1 MNITKALTITGRV
14 VSKRASIPMLTGVR
28 VAITDGTA
36 TIQATNLY
44 DHNITVYCDAPGAA
58 DLAPTIVE
66 HKTLAALVKGAPS
79 VDIGT
84 LVRGMTPICDAGDW
98 LPEHEY
104 TVEGTMTM
112 PAPAWCNTLSTVGSC
127 MSGEET
133 RYYLRGIHFGA
144 VHGHA
149 VSTDGHRMA
158 ALRLP
163 DGALELHENII
174 VPHHAVHMLASLMA
188 KDSNTRTITVNSTP
202 RNGTWT
208 RFITPTV
215 HYVARVVEG
224 TFPDW
229 QRVLPSKEPKHTLI
243 MRMETLAGH
252 GKALARLVPRDT
264 GRALVETISVS
275 TNPDMGASTTLSLPV
290 IDAASTWWEPT
301 AFQPK
306 YLAAL
311 ADAFPKGATITLAM
325 VCPESPALITSISA
339 PGLRYLLMPMAK

>member
-1 MNITKALTITGRV
+1 MNITKALTITGKIV
-14 VSKRASIPMLTGVR
+14 AKRATIPMLAGVR
-28 VAITDGTA
+28 VTITDGVA
-36 TIQATNLY
+36 ALQATDIDQY
-44 DHNITVYCDAPGAA
+44 ITVYCDAPDAA

-84 LVRGMTPICDAGDW
+84 LVRGMAPICDAGDW

-104 TVEGTMTM
+104 TVDGTMTLA
-112 PAPAWCNTLSTVGSC
+112 APAWRDTLASVGSC

-133 RYYLRGIHFGA
+133 CYYLSGIHFGA
-144 VHGHA
+144 AHGHA

-163 DGALELHENII
+163 DGALDLTEDII
-174 VPHHAVHMLASLMA
+174 VPHHAVLMLASILA
-188 KDSNTRTITVNSTP
+188 KDTETRTITVNTTP

-208 RFITPTV
+208 RIMTSTV
-215 HYVARVVEG
+215 DYAARVIDG

-229 QRVLPSKEPKHTLI
+229 QRIMPAKAPKHTLTL
-243 MRMETLAGH
+243 RVATLAGH
-252 GKALARLVPRDT
+252 GAAMARLVPRDN
-264 GRALVETISVS
+264 GRALVETTSVS
-275 TNPDMGASTTLSLPV
+275 TSPDMGASTTLSLPV
-290 IDAASTWWEPT
+290 MDAASSGWKPV

-325 VCPESPALITSISA
+325 VDTTSPALITSVDA
-339 PGLRYLLMPMAK
+339 PDMRYVLMPIRA